1 MRTAEEAKT
10 ITKYN
15 HFILEEE
22 ERMVGRTACC
32 EVISS
37 ARYTDTE
44 CWLSV
49 NSFYRPM
56 NWASKRKWVWLE
68 ILFTVVGLWKYL
80 TLI

>member
-1 MRTAEEAKT
+1 MLHSLSCIIKLPDIRTAEEVKT
-10 ITKYN
+10 TTKYN

-22 ERMVGRTACC
+22 ERMVGRTVCC

-49 NSFYRPM
+49 NSFYRP
-56 NWASKRKWVWLE
+56 
-68 ILFTVVGLWKYL
+68 
-80 TLI
+80 